1 MIPELLGRLPVLAYL
16 EVLSKDSLMEILTIP
31 KNAII
36 KQYQK
41 LFSMDGIQLD
51 FKKDAI
57 ELIAEMA
64 FDNKLGA
71 RGLRS
76 ICEAILKE
84 AMFETPRNEG
94 KRKLSIDRKYIVDHI
109 DPQMI
114 RKSA

>member
-1 MIPELLGRLPVLAYL
+1 
-16 EVLSKDSLMEILTIP
+16 
-31 KNAII
+31 
-36 KQYQK
+36 
-41 LFSMDGIQLD
+41 MDGIQLD

-57 ELIAEMA
+57 EMIAELA
-64 FDNKLGA
+64 FENKLGA

-76 ICEAILKE
+76 ICESILKE